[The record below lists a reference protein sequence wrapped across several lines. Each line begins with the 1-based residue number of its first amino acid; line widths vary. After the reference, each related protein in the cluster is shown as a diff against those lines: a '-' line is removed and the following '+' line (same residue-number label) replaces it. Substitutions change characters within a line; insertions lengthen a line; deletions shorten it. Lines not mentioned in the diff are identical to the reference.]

1 MRIINRKIKI
11 SSFQI
16 IIGSFLA
23 IILTGTLLLMLPF
36 SSRQGTMT
44 PFSDALFTA
53 TSAVCVTGLV
63 VRDTATSW
71 SLFGRCCILA
81 LIQIGG
87 MGTITLAAFH
97 VTVIMLNNGSSMATK
112 LRF

>member
-1 MRIINRKIKI
+1 MKIINHRIRI

-23 IILTGTLLLMLPF
+23 IILTGTVLLMLPF
-36 SSRQGTMT
+36 SSRQGTMA

-63 VRDTATSW
+63 VRISLVCRRYLRMCSLW
-71 SLFGRCCILA
+71 SFMSC
-81 LIQIGG
+81 
-87 MGTITLAAFH
+87 H
-97 VTVIMLNNGSSMATK
+97 V
-112 LRF
+112 

>member
-36 SSRQGTMT
+36 SSRQG
-44 PFSDALFTA
+44 
-53 TSAVCVTGLV
+53 V
-63 VRDTATSW
+63 
-71 SLFGRCCILA
+71 
-81 LIQIGG
+81 Q
-87 MGTITLAAFH
+87 
-97 VTVIMLNNGSSMATK
+97 
-112 LRF
+112 